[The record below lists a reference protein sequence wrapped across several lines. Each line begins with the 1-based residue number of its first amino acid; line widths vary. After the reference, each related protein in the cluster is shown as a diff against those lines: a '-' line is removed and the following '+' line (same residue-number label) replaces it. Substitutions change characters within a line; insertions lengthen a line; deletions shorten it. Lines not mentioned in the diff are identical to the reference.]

1 MTTMTRQSLISRKL
15 FAGFDVKDYGD
26 LRSTAADTIFALGG
40 GMRGARNFAAVSG
53 YSAALAASVANVIS
67 SGRICV
73 TLGGDHSVAIG

>member
-26 LRSTAADTIFALGG
+26 LRSTAADTIFALGS